1 MKINGIKALDYQCQG
16 DSLTLVLSETD
27 FETVSNLN
35 TALVEVRTDDGDLV
49 EAHGGYAL
57 RAITYDKDKQT
68 YTVACTTAAD
78 DTTAQAISQLTTMV
92 EELKENG
99 RQCGGK
105 EENHRRPV
113 QENHRRGIQQVIIT
127 GNFTLDRAEAR
138 KGQHYVSQQHLHQE
152 LCNHQEVRRRYWRA
166 VG

>member
-16 DSLTLVLSETD
+16 DSLTLTLTETD

-78 DTTAQAISQLTTMV
+78 GTVSQLVSKV
-92 EELKENG
+92 EELETSNTALAA
-99 RQCGGK
+99 
-105 EENHRRPV
+105 
-113 QENHRRGIQQVIIT
+113 QVDYISMMT
-127 GNFTLDRAEAR
+127 DT
-138 KGQHYVSQQHLHQE
+138 
-152 LCNHQEVRRRYWRA
+152 EVA
-166 VG
+166 

>member
-16 DSLTLVLSETD
+16 DSLTLTLTETTFD
-27 FETVSNLN
+27 AVSNLN

-78 DTTAQAISQLTTMV
+78 DTTAQAISQLVAKVDELTTSSTALAAQVDYISMMTDTDM
-92 EELKENG
+92 EGERYDEL
-99 RQCGGK
+99 
-105 EENHRRPV
+105 V
-113 QENHRRGIQQVIIT
+113 
-127 GNFTLDRAEAR
+127 
-138 KGQHYVSQQHLHQE
+138 
-152 LCNHQEVRRRYWRA
+152 
-166 VG
+166 

>member
-16 DSLTLVLSETD
+16 ESLTLVLSETTFD
-27 FETVSNLN
+27 AVSNLN

-68 YTVACTTAAD
+68 YTAVCTTAAD

-92 EELKENG
+92 EELKVSNEALAS
-99 RQCGGK
+99 
-105 EENHRRPV
+105 
-113 QENHRRGIQQVIIT
+113 QVDYISMMTDTDT
-127 GNFTLDRAEAR
+127 GVE
-138 KGQHYVSQQHLHQE
+138 
-152 LCNHQEVRRRYWRA
+152 
-166 VG
+166 

>member
-16 DSLTLVLSETD
+16 DSLTLTLTETD

-68 YTVACTTAAD
+68 YTVTCTTAAD
-78 DTTAQAISQLTTMV
+78 DTTAQAISQLAISQLAAQVDELTTSNTALAAQVDYISMMTDTDTGV
-92 EELKENG
+92 E
-99 RQCGGK
+99 
-105 EENHRRPV
+105 
-113 QENHRRGIQQVIIT
+113 
-127 GNFTLDRAEAR
+127 
-138 KGQHYVSQQHLHQE
+138 
-152 LCNHQEVRRRYWRA
+152 
-166 VG
+166 

>member
-57 RAITYDKDKQT
+57 RAITYDKDKQI

-78 DTTAQAISQLTTMV
+78 DTTAQAISQLAAQVDELTTSNTALAAQVDYISMMTDTDTGGGV
-92 EELKENG
+92 NG
-99 RQCGGK
+99 
-105 EENHRRPV
+105 
-113 QENHRRGIQQVIIT
+113 
-127 GNFTLDRAEAR
+127 
-138 KGQHYVSQQHLHQE
+138 
-152 LCNHQEVRRRYWRA
+152 
-166 VG
+166 